1 MFASDILP
9 IQNRFLDCKAEN
21 ISQIKKT
28 QWNVSVAWIWQCKS
42 LPLLKYVGI
51 DGLSWSHDSVIE
63 VSKKKIAFVFVYSTK
78 LVFS

>member
-1 MFASDILP
+1 MSLTM
-9 IQNRFLDCKAEN
+9 
-21 ISQIKKT
+21 QIIATFKE
-28 QWNVSVAWIWQCKS
+28 
-42 LPLLKYVGI
+42 GI